1 MESFNLGDLVVVQ
14 GRDFVGEIVYI
25 DYRNRT
31 AEVEWWEY
39 NYHTSANFPME
50 KIELLNKKGIK

>member
-25 DYRNRT
+25 DYGNRI

-39 NYHTSANFPME
+39 NYPTSANFPIE
-50 KIELLNKKGIK
+50 KIELLNMKGNK